1 MRELSKEDF
10 DFDFDFDFE
19 IDFFFLFIGLG
30 WLAPP
35 FYSCGLRTSPYT
47 AQSTAQ
53 RELEIVYY

>member
-10 DFDFDFDFE
+10 DF
-19 IDFFFLFIGLG
+19 DFFFLFIGLG

-35 FYSCGLRTSPYT
+35 FSSCGLRTSPYT